1 MKSVKE
7 YLETKGF
14 RWKQKG
20 ELWVTNSPYKPGG
33 DSNPSFILYP
43 SGVFKCYATGT
54 SGNAITLARHFG
66 DDLEGISDWEPK
78 PSPPKE
84 PLPGYIPPRYTE
96 ITLTEA
102 ERIKQYAEGRRIT
115 SGYEAGVWVMKDK
128 TRWPSLIFPHYDE
141 NFTICGAKFRL
152 IDGVNGNRM
161 RTAGRVGFYI
171 LDARTSL
178 PPVTYLIESET
189 SANSLWEYCKQ
200 ERKSAVVISCGS
212 VGTVPRNLPFDY
224 PLKKIIDYDN
234 NPLAYN
240 KRIEK
245 YNHLKGQ
252 NIKLKLGKGEDVNSL
267 MVSGELWR
275 IDFLL

>member
-14 RWKQKG
+14 RWKRKG
-20 ELWVTNSPYKPGG
+20 DLWVTNSPYKPGG
-33 DSNPSFILYP
+33 DSNPSFVLYP
-43 SGVFKCYATGT
+43 SGVFKCYATGNA
-54 SGNAITLARHFG
+54 GNAVTLARHFG
-66 DDLEGISDWEPK
+66 DDLSGISDWVPK

-84 PLPGYIPPRYTE
+84 PLPGYIPQRYTE

-102 ERIKQYAEGRRIT
+102 ERIRTYAEGRKIYE
-115 SGYEAGVWVMKDK
+115 GYTPGVWTMKDK
-128 TRWPSLIFPHYDE
+128 SRWPSLIFPHYDE

-161 RTAGRVGFYI
+161 RTAGRIGFYI
-171 LDARTSL
+171 LDARTTL
-178 PPVTYLIESET
+178 PPTTYLIESET

-200 ERKSAVVISCGS
+200 EKKSAVIISCGS

-224 PLKKIIDYDN
+224 PLKKIIDFDGDEVMWK
-234 NPLAYN
+234 
-240 KRIEK
+240 KRITK
-245 YNHLKGQ
+245 YDHLKGD
-252 NIKLKLGKGEDVNSL
+252 NIKLKLGKGEDINSL
-267 MVSGELWR
+267 LVSGTMYK